1 MGNPNAINPTALG
14 LLAADLGSQMMY
26 IFMSAMHGKQLSTSV
41 YSFRKS
47 IT

>member
-26 IFMSAMHGKQLSTSV
+26 IFMGAMHGKVLSVAS
-41 YSFRKS
+41 YDFKKS